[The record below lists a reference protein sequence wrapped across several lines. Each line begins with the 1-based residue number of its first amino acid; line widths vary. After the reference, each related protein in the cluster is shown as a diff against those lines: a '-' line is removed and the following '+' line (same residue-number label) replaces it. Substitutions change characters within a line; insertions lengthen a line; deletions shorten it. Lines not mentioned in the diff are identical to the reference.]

1 MSGIKATAVAKYMIL
16 PGIIPRLRRLLT
28 SGFGYIAFLMAQI
41 YAMVRLLPP
50 HHPYLNPQNIGRFG
64 IRNVLV
70 ETSNLIV
77 LKRENI
83 DQIVVFFLMLAAIV
97 ILALQIIVLAFGVLF
112 SSAFAGSIFVT
123 PTPDG
128 DIAYMLLDQVFG
140 IGPIG
145 GTPFFNSC
153 VAAGTTCPGALA
165 PSGPFPWPFHLAL
178 QNLFRFYSLGIL
190 AIGTAI
196 FLYFVLVV
204 VVETA
209 ATGTPFGQRFQNAW
223 VPIRLVVALGL
234 LIPLSWGYNSGQYIT
249 FAAAKFGSSLATN
262 AWISYNN
269 QVNGAMG
276 GTGNPMGEDENLIA
290 MPRPPDGA
298 VFAQIMSLVH
308 SCAFIEYL
316 RHPNIV
322 KGGPATA
329 PSISVNYPDPTGSIG
344 AYLNNRYAVKP
355 WFVKTPSQVQIALGG
370 LAAQENRFVSATT
383 TYDQAMQFYTGSDIK
398 IVFGRKPAD
407 TETGS
412 PGNVKNVCGEI
423 TIPIT
428 DRRPTNTGNVHTGT
442 PSDGYLGTVAL
453 QRYYFELIQRLWFDS
468 TGGTI
473 GLNENYIDFAG
484 RVALMHHNPTGARS
498 TVDHSGCRMGCQGTA
513 NPNLPIADCGTAAPA
528 GITPDTRDCSI
539 QDPDA
544 RWKQDAVNT
553 LQTEINTQLNNIWT
567 AFNAGTNQF
576 DLDPALLDR
585 GWAGAGIWFN
595 SLANVNGAFIAAAL
609 NVPTM
614 TIYPAIMEKTR
625 KLKNQKDSNASA
637 LDQFNPNISEGEDVK
652 TINLNGAEL
661 TKSRYMSYI
670 FDYWNKDAPNAAQI
684 ERAPSAGA
692 LETGMN
698 LVFGTHG
705 LFSMVDENANIHPL
719 AQLVALGKGLVESAI
734 RNVAGASIAAAMGGV
749 VSAFDTTAGPLISAA
764 GSFLNSTAF
773 VGLTAGFV
781 LFYVLPFLPFV
792 FFFFAVA
799 SWVKAI
805 FEAMVGVPLW
815 ALAHLRLDGEGLPGD
830 SASNGYFLI
839 FEIFIRPII
848 TLFGLIAAMVIFT
861 AQVRILNFI
870 WMLVTENVGGFNNDS
885 IIAAI
890 GNVSFKRSIIDE
902 FFFTVIY
909 AIIVY
914 MLATSSFKLIDKIP
928 DDLLRWMGAGVNSFG
943 DINQDPTENLTRYA
957 ALGGMTA
964 GREAAGGVQ
973 SLAGGMGGS
982 FGRSLAGV
990 IE

>member
-16 PGIIPRLRRLLT
+16 PGIIPRLKRLFT

-64 IRNVLV
+64 IRNVIV
-70 ETSNLIV
+70 ETSNLIE
-77 LKRENI
+77 LKRENL

-97 ILALQIIVLAFGVLF
+97 ILALQIAVLAFGILF
-112 SSAFAGSIFVT
+112 STAFAGSIFVT

-140 IGPIG
+140 VGDVG

-165 PSGPFPWPFHLAL
+165 ASGPFPWPFHLAL

-190 AIGTAI
+190 VIGTAI

-234 LIPLSWGYNSGQYIT
+234 LIPLTWGYNSGQYIT

-262 AWISYNN
+262 TWIAYNN
-269 QVNGAMG
+269 AVNGAMG

-290 MPRPPDGA
+290 LPRPPDAA
-298 VFAQIMSLVH
+298 VFSQMMSLVH
-308 SCAFIEYL
+308 ACAFIEYL
-316 RHPNIV
+316 HHPNIV
-322 KGGPATA
+322 KSGGATA
-329 PSISVNYPDPTGSIG
+329 PSITVPYPDPTGSIG
-344 AYLNNRYAVKP
+344 AYLGNRYAVRP
-355 WFVKTPSQVQIALGG
+355 WFVKTPTQRQIAAGG
-370 LAAQENRFVSATT
+370 MTAMESRFVAAATT
-383 TYDQAMQFYTGSDIK
+383 YNQAMNFYDGGDIK
-398 IVFGRKPAD
+398 IVFGRRPHDAA
-407 TETGS
+407 TGS
-412 PGNVKNVCGEI
+412 VGNVENVCGEI

-428 DRRPTNTGNVHTGT
+428 DRRPTNAGNVHTGA

-453 QRYYFELIQRLWFDS
+453 QRLYYELIRDLWFDNS
-468 TGGTI
+468 GGAI

-484 RVALMHHNPTGARS
+484 RVALMHFNPADPRS
-498 TVDHSGCRMGCQGTA
+498 TVDNSPCRMGCNSP
-513 NPNLPIADCGTAAPA
+513 NPNLPTGGCGGGYPM
-528 GITPDTRDCSI
+528 GLTPDTRTCAV

-544 RWKQDAVNT
+544 RWKQDAINT
-553 LQTEINTQLNNIWT
+553 LQITINSELDTIWN
-567 AFNAGTNQF
+567 AFNTGTNQF

-595 SLANVNGAFIAAAL
+595 TLANVNGAFIASAL
-609 NVPTM
+609 NIPMLTK
-614 TIYPAIMEKTR
+614 YPAIMEKTR
-625 KLKNQKDSNASA
+625 TLKNARDAGASD
-637 LDQFNPNISEGEDVK
+637 LDQFNPNISEARGGGQ
-652 TINLNGAEL
+652 INLLGTEL
-661 TKSRYMSYI
+661 AKSMYMSKI
-670 FDYWNKDAPNAAQI
+670 FDYWNKDNVNGAQM
-684 ERAPSAGA
+684 ERVSSAGA

-719 AQLVALGKGLVESAI
+719 SQLVALGKGLVESAI
-734 RNVAGASIAAAMGGV
+734 RNVAGASISAALGGV
-749 VSAFDTTAGPLISAA
+749 VGAMDSTAGALAQAA

-799 SWVKAI
+799 SWIKAI

-839 FEIFIRPII
+839 FEIFIRPVI
-848 TLFGLIAAMVIFT
+848 TLFGLIAAMIIFT
-861 AQVRILNFI
+861 AQVRILNFM

-885 IIAAI
+885 IIAAV
-890 GNVSFKRSIIDE
+890 GNVSFKRSVIDE

-973 SLAGGMGGS
+973 SLAGGLGGS
-982 FGRSLAGV
+982 LGRSLSGQG
-990 IE
+990 